1 MPCIRLLH
9 PSPVLG
15 AICDVYFLITNDDG
29 IDSMFL
35 RALVQAL
42 REAGHRLAVVAPK
55 HEQSWIGAAK
65 SRNRPVHASTTDRGF
80 ACPTWVVDGTPSD
93 CINIALGHLLID
105 QPAGDQP
112 IDGVLSGIN
121 VGMNASLGFVIASGT
136 IAGAW
141 EGALHGLPAVAFSQD
156 MTGEIYDRLKA
167 NGGVPDATL
176 LAQVKTAAGR
186 AAQLAPELVAST
198 RARNFIVH
206 NVNFPLPCR
215 TDSEV
220 RRTVP
225 ARVVVPG
232 LFSPAADDGTH
243 RLVFRLGEDL
253 SPKELLTDR
262 AALAAGCISHTVL
275 DYTRLG
281 VL

>member
-1 MPCIRLLH
+1 M
-9 PSPVLG
+9 
-15 AICDVYFLITNDDG
+15 YFLITNDDG
-29 IDSMFL
+29 IDSVFL
-35 RALVQAL
+35 RALVEAL
-42 REAGHRLAVVAPK
+42 RDAGHRLAVVAPK

-80 ACPTWVVDGTPSD
+80 GCPTWIVDGTPSD

-105 QPAGDQP
+105 PPAGDQP

-156 MTGEIYDRLKA
+156 LTGEIYDRLKA

-186 AAQLAPELVAST
+186 AAQLAPQLVAST
-198 RARNFIVH
+198 RARSFVVH
-206 NVNFPLPCR
+206 NVNFPLPCLA
-215 TDSEV
+215 DSEV

-262 AALAAGCISHTVL
+262 AALSAGCISHTVL

>member
-1 MPCIRLLH
+1 M
-9 PSPVLG
+9 
-15 AICDVYFLITNDDG
+15 YFLVTNDDG
-29 IDSMFL
+29 IDSVFL
-35 RALVQAL
+35 HELVHAL
-42 REAGHRLAVVAPK
+42 RGGGHQLAVVAPK

-65 SRNRPVHASTTDRGF
+65 SRNRPVHASVAERGF
-80 ACPTWVVDGTPSD
+80 GCPTWIVDGTPSD
-93 CINIALGHLLID
+93 CINIALGHLLVED
-105 QPAGDQP
+105 DKTPPA

-156 MTGEIYDRLKA
+156 LTGPIYDRLKES
-167 NGGVPDATL
+167 GGVPDEAL
-176 LAQVKTAAGR
+176 HKIVRISARR
-186 AAQLAPELVAST
+186 AASLAPDLVGATTPKS
-198 RARNFIVH
+198 FIVH
-206 NVNFPLPCR
+206 NINFPLPCH
-215 TDSEV
+215 DQSEV

-243 RLVFRLGEDL
+243 RLVFRLGDDL

-262 AALAAGCISHTVL
+262 AALAEGFISHSVL
-275 DYTRLG
+275 DYKRLG